1 MSANSTCPPNHMC
14 DQVCHRDTANN
25 GLQICSC
32 FPGYHLDSDNTSCSG
47 KLISQLHTFCY
58 HLNDSFIQILMN
70 VILTTVDAVRIVTIQ
85 LVVFLVPVMQ
95 ILYWMMTK
103 ELATVAH
110 HCALCA
116 IIL

>member
-1 MSANSTCPPNHMC
+1 
-14 DQVCHRDTANN
+14 
-25 GLQICSC
+25 
-32 FPGYHLDSDNTSCSG
+32 
-47 KLISQLHTFCY
+47 
-58 HLNDSFIQILMN
+58 MN